1 MRRNCGRKESG
12 KRDRWMAVSCPL
24 AHLHSTWARRREEGN
39 GKGEAVQG
47 KERRRD

>member
-1 MRRNCGRKESG
+1 MEGRRVEGEIDG
-12 KRDRWMAVSCPL
+12 WLSCPL

>member
-1 MRRNCGRKESG
+1 MDVEEGMDG
-12 KRDRWMAVSCPL
+12 WMVVSCPL

-39 GKGEAVQG
+39 GKGEVVQG